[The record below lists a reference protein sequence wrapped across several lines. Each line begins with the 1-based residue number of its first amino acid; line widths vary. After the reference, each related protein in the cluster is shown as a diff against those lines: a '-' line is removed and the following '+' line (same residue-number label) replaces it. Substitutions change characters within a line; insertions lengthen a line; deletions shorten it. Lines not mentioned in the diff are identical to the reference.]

1 LWGDWGSDVEDEQ
14 KGAAG
19 PARTLAG
26 CLVILATA
34 PVLMAVVH
42 RFAGLAVIAAG
53 LIALASLAFG
63 VFLAGRWLGVFRGR
77 QPGSVEQPGCLPL
90 LMTLYTLLS
99 VAIVLFYTVYY
110 GAGAYL
116 GGWNV

>member
-1 LWGDWGSDVEDEQ
+1 MDEGQ
-14 KGAAG
+14 EREAG
-19 PARTLAG
+19 TARTVAG
-26 CLVILATA
+26 CMVILATA
-34 PVLMAVVH
+34 PAFMAVVH

-53 LIALASLAFG
+53 LVALASLAFG

-77 QPGSVEQPGCLPL
+77 RSGSVEQPGCLPL
-90 LMTLYTLLS
+90 LMTLFTLLS

>member
-1 LWGDWGSDVEDEQ
+1 VEDRKEREV
-14 KGAAG
+14 GV
-19 PARTLAG
+19 ARTVAG

-34 PVLMAVVH
+34 PVFMAVVH
-42 RFAGLAVIAAG
+42 RFAGLAVVAAG
-53 LIALASLAFG
+53 LVALASLALG
-63 VFLAGRWLGVFRGR
+63 VVLAGRWLGVFRAR
-77 QPGSVEQPGCLPL
+77 HAGSAEQPGCLPL
-90 LMTLYTLLS
+90 IMTLLTLLS